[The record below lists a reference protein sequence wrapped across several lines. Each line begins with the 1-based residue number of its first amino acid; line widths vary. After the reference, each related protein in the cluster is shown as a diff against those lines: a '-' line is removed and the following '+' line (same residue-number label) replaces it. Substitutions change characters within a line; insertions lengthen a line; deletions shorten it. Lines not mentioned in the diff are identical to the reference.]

1 MARSKKKTEEIKEKN
16 PEKELE
22 ATPKNDSIKYKG
34 TIGVSILKN
43 GKVIK
48 TNKFHNNGRYP
59 LFQFLCECLRG
70 NYKNAEP
77 FRPKYISLFNVS
89 SAEYVKYKNKNTTID
104 KLFNSDNRTTIGA
117 ISFKGTPYLNVSQEG
132 INGIATLT
140 YTFSIPFINLRNTD
154 ANAIALYGNE
164 NWDTSYIN
172 PSAYYI
178 NVNRD
183 GDLTKLI
190 GESLDSNYSILVDW
204 TMTFEN

>member
-22 ATPKNDSIKYKG
+22 ATSKNDSIKYKG

-43 GKVIK
+43 GKIIK

-89 SAEYVKYKNKNTTID
+89 SAEYEKYKNGNTSINN
-104 KLFNSDNRTTIGA
+104 LFNSGNRTTIGA
-117 ISFKGTPYLNVSQEG
+117 ISFKGTPYLNVSQDG
-132 INGIATLT
+132 INGTATLT

-178 NVNRD
+178 NVNSD
-183 GDLTKLI
+183 GKLTKLI
-190 GESLDSNYSILVDW
+190 GESLGSNYSVLVDW